1 MIAQVELPLM
11 PRPKRRGKR
20 STFGGDGVDEEDEGS
35 EGSGSEG
42 TESDVENGG
51 GMSMRQAS
59 AFGVRP
65 GGGGGGVVGFDG
77 VAWWAAPAVSVVVL
91 DEDVGVLG
99 NDVDPLSVVALPL
112 LHPRE
117 GASPRAASGATR
129 VRRRRTDS
137 PRSRHRRPSGRT
149 WALTTC
155 PTSTR
160 TSQTTRSARAAAG
173 GGTP

>member
-1 MIAQVELPLM
+1 MSTQHTVEKVGASLSAVVVRCGRAQAKTHVCHATTSPGWFKEMIMQVELPLM

-20 STFGGDGVDEEDEGS
+20 RTFDGDGDDEEEDENS

-59 AFGVRP
+59 ASGVRP

-91 DEDVGVLG
+91 DEDVGRDDVLG
-99 NDVDPLSVVALPL
+99 TAEVPVDLAGVVQRL
-112 LHPRE
+112 
-117 GASPRAASGATR
+117 
-129 VRRRRTDS
+129 
-137 PRSRHRRPSGRT
+137 
-149 WALTTC
+149 
-155 PTSTR
+155 
-160 TSQTTRSARAAAG
+160 
-173 GGTP
+173 